1 MKSMHAEI
9 GDTVRFS
16 KTVGEADVYMYA
28 GITGD
33 FSGNHVNHEFMKKSI
48 YGQRIAHGALM
59 IGFMST
65 ASTMMIERSLEKGID
80 STPVS
85 LGYDRVR
92 FLAPVFFG
100 DTVNVTYTIKEVD
113 VDRRR
118 TRADV
123 EVRNQDGKLVTVG
136 EHLTKWVRNE
146 PAQGQETDTAQ

>member
-9 GDTVRFS
+9 GDAVRFS
-16 KTVGEADVYMYA
+16 KTVGEADVYLYA

-33 FSGNHVNHEFMKKSI
+33 FSGNHVNDEFMKKSI
-48 YGQRIAHGALM
+48 YGQRIAHGALT

-65 ASTMMIERSLEKGID
+65 ASTLMIERSLSQGID

-100 DTVNVTYTIKEVD
+100 DTVNITYTIKEVD
-113 VDRRR
+113 EERRR
-118 TRADV
+118 TCAQV
-123 EVRNQDGKLVTVG
+123 EVHNQKGVLVAVG
-136 EHLTKWVRNE
+136 EHLLKWVKNE
-146 PAQGQETDTAQ
+146 VAETEAA